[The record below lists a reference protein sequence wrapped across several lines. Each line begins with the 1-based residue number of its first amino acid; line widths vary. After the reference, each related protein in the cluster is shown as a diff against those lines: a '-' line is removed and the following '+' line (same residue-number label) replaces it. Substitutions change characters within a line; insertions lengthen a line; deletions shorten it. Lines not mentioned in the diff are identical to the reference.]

1 MTSTSTKF
9 DTNQR
14 GRLRRAGY
22 ACVERVWLPEAEAGH
37 IEQQA
42 DMHRED
48 VERIANTPLPRGRP
62 RKAAE

>member
-1 MTSTSTKF
+1 MTDRTKF

-22 ACVERVWLPEAEAGH
+22 VCVERVWLPEAFARRV
-37 IEQQA
+37 EQQA

-48 VERIANTPLPRGRP
+48 VERIANTPLRQGRP

>member
-1 MTSTSTKF
+1 MSTRGF

-14 GRLRRAGY
+14 IRLNRAGY
-22 ACVERVWLPEAEAGH
+22 VCVERAWLPEAFARRV
-37 IEQQA
+37 EQQA
-42 DMHRED
+42 EMHRED